1 MTAPIPRI
9 LLSVGTSR
17 KSPWDAL
24 FGIAVG
30 QEGLFSAAQAK
41 DARCSQQLLGR
52 YLATGKIE
60 RVRRAVY
67 RIVHF
72 PRGENEDLIAL
83 WLWSK
88 NEGVFSHE
96 TALFLHQLSD
106 ALPTR
111 AHLTLPGA
119 WTRREVKL
127 PPRTIVSYSDL
138 PDEDRAWHGPVP
150 VTTVRRTLADC
161 LHANVPAELV
171 AQASAQAAARGLIAP
186 AEVLTA
192 PSIGLW
198 RHRAPS

>member
-1 MTAPIPRI
+1 MGNPK
-9 LLSVGTSR
+9 

-24 FGIAVG
+24 FSVAVR

-41 DARCSQQLLGR
+41 QAGCSQQLLGR

-60 RVRRAVY
+60 RVHRAVY
-67 RIVHF
+67 RVHHF

-88 NEGVFSHE
+88 NEGIFSHE

-111 AHLTLPGA
+111 AHLTLPRA
-119 WTRREVKL
+119 WARREVKR
-127 PPRTIVSYSDL
+127 PPRVLVSYDDL
-138 PDEDRAWHGPVP
+138 PDDDRTWQGPVP

-161 LHANVPAELV
+161 LHANVSAELV
-171 AQASAQAAARGLIAP
+171 AQASAQAAERGLIAP

-192 PSIGLW
+192 PIIGLV
-198 RHRAPS
+198 RHRTTQT

>member
-1 MTAPIPRI
+1 ME
-9 LLSVGTSR
+9 TS

-24 FGIAVG
+24 FRIAVT

-41 DARCSQQLLGR
+41 EAGCSQQLLGR

-60 RVRRAVY
+60 RVRRAIY

-72 PRGENEDLIAL
+72 PRSENEDLLVL

-106 ALPTR
+106 ALPMR
-111 AHLTLPGA
+111 AHLTLPKA
-119 WTRREVKL
+119 WARREVKL
-127 PPRTIVSYSDL
+127 PPQMDVSYDDV
-138 PDEDRAWHGPVP
+138 PDEDRTWHGPVP

-161 LHANVPAELV
+161 LHANVSAELV
-171 AQASAQAAARGLIAP
+171 AQASAQAAERGLITP
-186 AEVLTA
+186 AEVLTT
-192 PSIGLW
+192 PMIGLW
-198 RHRAPS
+198 RFRSHT

>member
-1 MTAPIPRI
+1 M
-9 LLSVGTSR
+9 GTSK

-24 FGIAVG
+24 FRIAVR

-41 DARCSQQLLGR
+41 EAGCSQQLLGR
-52 YLATGKIE
+52 YLATGKVE
-60 RVRRAVY
+60 RVRRALY

-72 PRGENEDLIAL
+72 PTGENEDLIAL

-88 NEGVFSHE
+88 NEGVFSYE

-111 AHLTLPGA
+111 AHLTLPRA
-119 WTRREVKL
+119 WSRREVRL
-127 PPRTIVSYSDL
+127 PPRLMVSYDDL
-138 PDEDRAWHGPVP
+138 PDEDRTWRGPVP

-161 LHANVPAELV
+161 LHGNISAELV
-171 AQASAQAAARGLIAP
+171 AQASAQAAERGLIAP

-192 PSIGLW
+192 PAIGLW
-198 RHRAPS
+198 RHRAHT